1 MRVVD
6 EVPTQPVVA
15 DGSPALVPLTVR
27 SAEPAAPVVHPG
39 GLLQLLSGLFESVWR
54 QALPPAAR

>member
-1 MRVVD
+1 MVGATGRFPTPPTGEPPVRVVD
-6 EVPTQPVVA
+6 EVPTQLVVA

-39 GLLQLLSGLFESVWR
+39 GLL
-54 QALPPAAR
+54 